1 MDEEFECI
9 ECGEYPLVFEGHN
22 EYEPDPITGEKRCFN
37 CHVKEVM
44 KEHDCWENAQPYEF
58 EEDGHRFHGWE
69 CGICGELLQ
78 TG

>member
-1 MDEEFECI
+1 MDKDINNLKIKTLKSIFKDFEEC
-9 ECGEYPLVFEGHN
+9 PLT
-22 EYEPDPITGEKRCFN
+22 DD
-37 CHVKEVM
+37 
-44 KEHDCWENAQPYEF
+44 HDCWDNAQPYEF

>member
-1 MDEEFECI
+1 MDKDINNLKIKTLNSIFKDFEEC
-9 ECGEYPLVFEGHN
+9 PL
-22 EYEPDPITGEKRCFN
+22 PD
-37 CHVKEVM
+37 
-44 KEHDCWENAQPYEF
+44 EHDCWENAQPYEF

>member
-1 MDEEFECI
+1 MDEQFE
-9 ECGEYPLVFEGHN
+9 ECPLT
-22 EYEPDPITGEKRCFN
+22 DD
-37 CHVKEVM
+37 
-44 KEHDCWENAQPYEF
+44 HDCWENAQPYEF